1 MAVLDTIRSFF
12 VPAGITTEE
21 VVTPAPLTTYSIR
34 PLKLDQLKELL
45 SLNLRCF
52 TNGDSYNKHTL
63 NYLLSESR
71 TLGYRTVTSK
81 DELVAFAFVM
91 INANGA
97 AHLTTIG
104 VAPEHRRR
112 GLAGMLLKHI
122 ENALCSKDVGTIMLE
137 VRVSNLGAQTLYN
150 RLGYSAVQRIA
161 NYYNN
166 GEDCYLMMKSLV

>member
-12 VPAGITTEE
+12 VPAGIVTKED
-21 VVTPAPLTTYSIR
+21 VVPAAFTSYSIR
-34 PLKLDQLKELL
+34 PLTLDQLKELL

-63 NYLLSESR
+63 NYLLGESR
-71 TLGYRTVTSK
+71 TLSYRTVTTE

-91 INANGA
+91 INPNGA

-112 GLAGMLLKHI
+112 GLADMLLRHI
-122 ENALCSKDVGTIMLE
+122 ENALLSKDIGTIMLE
-137 VRVSNLGAQTLYN
+137 VRVSNLAAQALYN
-150 RLGYSAVQRIA
+150 RAGYSAVQRIA

>member
-1 MAVLDTIRSFF
+1 MAVLETLKSFF
-12 VPAGITTEE
+12 VPSP
-21 VVTPAPLTTYSIR
+21 VTAEGTVMPAPPTKYEIHPLTAGN
-34 PLKLDQLKELL
+34 LKQVL

-52 TNGDSYNKHTL
+52 TAGDSYNKHTL
-63 NYLLSESR
+63 HYLLNEPR
-71 TLGYRTVTSK
+71 TLSVKAVTPN

-91 INANGA
+91 LNPNGA

-112 GLAGMLLKHI
+112 GLAERILIHI
-122 ENALCSKDVGTIMLE
+122 EDKLRRKDVGTIMLE
-137 VRVSNLGAQTLYN
+137 VRVSNYGAQQLYR
-150 RLGYSAVQRIA
+150 RLGFHVVQRIV